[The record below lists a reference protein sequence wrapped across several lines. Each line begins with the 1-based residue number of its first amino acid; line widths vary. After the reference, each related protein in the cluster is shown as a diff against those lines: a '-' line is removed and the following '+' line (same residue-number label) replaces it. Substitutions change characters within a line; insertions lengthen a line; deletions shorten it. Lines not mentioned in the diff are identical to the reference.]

1 MASKH
6 TLTAYCPF
14 AGDEIEVKITYNYTP
29 GRPAR
34 GPSYASGGEPADPP
48 EIEFVSAKL
57 SGAKLDKAL
66 QEQLDEWA
74 EDLLQGDGY
83 DDAVSNA
90 ENFL

>member
-14 AGDEIEVKITYNYTP
+14 AGDEIDVEITYNYTP

-48 EIEFVSAKL
+48 ENEFVSATITGATLPTAIQEKL
-57 SGAKLDKAL
+57 ND
-66 QEQLDEWA
+66 WA
-74 EDLLQGDGY
+74 SLWITGDGW
-83 DDAVSNA
+83 DDAVSHA
-90 ENFL
+90 ADE